1 MTDKKTPN
9 KTGQTESERA
19 REARQAAALRENLR
33 KRNAQRRERNSLTPD
48 SGTGP
53 DDE

>member
-1 MTDKKTPN
+1 MTDETEAGQGKKPPK

-33 KRNAQRRERNSLTPD
+33 KRNAQRR
-48 SGTGP
+48 
-53 DDE
+53 